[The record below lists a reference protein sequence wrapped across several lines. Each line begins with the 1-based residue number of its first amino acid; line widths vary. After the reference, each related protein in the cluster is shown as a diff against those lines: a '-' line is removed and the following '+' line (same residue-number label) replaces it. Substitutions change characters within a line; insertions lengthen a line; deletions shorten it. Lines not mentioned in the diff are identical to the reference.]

1 MLELHGQSVSNFD
14 ALTLYRG
21 SGGQKYP
28 PLLLTAIIQR
38 VIVSTVEFL
47 VNVMARKRKEQW
59 WTLFAYADLYAI
71 EDMYLIDDYDVDR
84 IYEEMFP
91 YFKDSIENEEIT
103 GDDLYRCIKDYI
115 RDMPW
120 KKCQ

>member
-1 MLELHGQSVSNFD
+1 M
-14 ALTLYRG
+14 
-21 SGGQKYP
+21 
-28 PLLLTAIIQR
+28 TAIIQR

-91 YFKDSIENEEIT
+91 YFKDSIEDEEIT

-120 KKCQ
+120 KKCD